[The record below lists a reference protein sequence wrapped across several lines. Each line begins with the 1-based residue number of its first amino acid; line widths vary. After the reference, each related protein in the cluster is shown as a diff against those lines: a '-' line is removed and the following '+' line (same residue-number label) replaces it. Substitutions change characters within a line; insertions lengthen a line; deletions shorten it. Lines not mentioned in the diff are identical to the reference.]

1 MIYSPDHNFLMLKN
15 VKVGGTSLEVELSKV
30 LPDNSIVTEITPA
43 NAGHNPRNH
52 NGFYNHM
59 SYKDISSKIDLSK
72 STSYIFVRHPYD
84 TQLSMLFY
92 KLKQKNIIWKNISD
106 IEKEKIVN
114 QFFFE
119 KQEDFSMLK
128 STKSIYSD
136 KDKVL
141 VDKVLKY
148 ELGIEDQINKI
159 LTMNNIKNIS
169 MNTFEKQYR
178 PKEFTVKNTF
188 NKDHLNKIYKEWA
201 WEFNMFGYDR

>member
-1 MIYSPDHNFLMLKN
+1 MIYSSDHNFLMLKN
-15 VKVGGTSLEVELSKV
+15 IKVGGTSLEVELSKV
-30 LPDNSIVTEITPA
+30 LPDNAIVTEITPA
-43 NAGHNPRNH
+43 NTEHNPRNY

-72 STSYIFVRHPYD
+72 ASSYVFVRHPYD

-92 KLKQKNIIWKNISD
+92 KLKQKNIIWNHIPD
-106 IEKEKIVN
+106 IEKNKLIDK
-114 QFFFE
+114 FFFE
-119 KQEDFSMLK
+119 KEEDFSMVK

-159 LTMNNIKNIS
+159 LTMNNIN
-169 MNTFEKQYR
+169 NE
-178 PKEFTVKNTF
+178 
-188 NKDHLNKIYKEWA
+188 
-201 WEFNMFGYDR
+201 

>member
-43 NAGHNPRNH
+43 NTEHSPRNY

-72 STSYIFVRHPYD
+72 SCSYVFVRHPYD
-84 TQLSMLFY
+84 IQLSMLFY

-114 QFFFE
+114 KFFFE

-128 STKSIYSD
+128 STKHIYSD
-136 KDKVL
+136 KNNIL
-141 VDKVLKY
+141 VNQVLKY
-148 ELGIEDQINKI
+148 ELGIEKQINKI
-159 LTMNNIKNIS
+159 LTIHSIKNIKI
-169 MNTFEKQYR
+169 NTFEKQYR

-188 NKDHLNKIYKEWA
+188 NKEHLGKIYEEWA
-201 WEFNMFGYDR
+201 WEFNMFGYDK